1 MLTKQNQQQ
10 PQKQSKSKLIESN
23 LKSLNTDFS
32 MSDSMNYP
40 SVMNRTGNMTD
51 ESAMDLAAADEG
63 DSIIN

>member
-1 MLTKQNQQQ
+1 MLMKQSQQQ

-23 LKSLNTDFS
+23 VKSLNTDFS
-32 MSDSMNYP
+32 MSDSMTYP
-40 SVMNRTGNMTD
+40 CVMNRTGNMTD